1 MKKSNTRVLLNI
13 YIYVYIYTSMIA
25 KNIESACIS
34 HQKYFH
40 KTINFCTVV

>member
-13 YIYVYIYTSMIA
+13 YMSMIA
-25 KNIESACIS
+25 KNVESACIS